1 MHREYWR
8 SLATGER
15 NVNTVAI
22 VAVPNERDATLN
34 GVLCKGLVCVDLGRE
49 TGEQIQCGGCMDG
62 VRFKVFHCHRFR
74 DDTVAGRYP
83 IDGKRWCG
91 SCNERSNQIRPNGV
105 EPTRL
110 LTVDSQRLEGG
121 RTKYN
126 ASWIAWRKGALLAY
140 RCGEEA
146 SSIGIAGLDVRGQI
160 QWSKLIAFRG
170 RRFANGVEDPRL
182 FRLGTKI
189 YLSFSF
195 RGDHDEL
202 SSIAYAELDESFGA
216 KKFYVPSYRN
226 RTPCEKNWVFFGANG
241 RLFCVYQSGRE
252 HRVLRI
258 DGNRV
263 TAEYVTDNQREWFGG
278 YIRGGA
284 SPIRIGETFFSWFH
298 GQKIGVDGTAYY
310 SIGVQVFEAKPPFR
324 VTKQTVVPIYNA
336 PEDDRVDPVGGKPY
350 VIFPGGAIFER
361 GQWLVSC
368 GVNDRQIR
376 ILKFPHGKVR
386 SLSYSSLGAACVLP
400 VTSSAS

>member
-1 MHREYWR
+1 MTSSKHFHPGSCFPGSADCELEENSPVHREYWR

-34 GVLCKGLVCVDLGRE
+34 GVSRKGLVCVDLGRE

-146 SSIGIAGLDVRGQI
+146 SSIGIAGLDARGQI

-216 KKFYVPSYRN
+216 KSSTFP
-226 RTPCEKNWVFFGANG
+226 AIAI
-241 RLFCVYQSGRE
+241 E
-252 HRVLRI
+252 HLAR
-258 DGNRV
+258 
-263 TAEYVTDNQREWFGG
+263 
-278 YIRGGA
+278 
-284 SPIRIGETFFSWFH
+284 
-298 GQKIGVDGTAYY
+298 KIGFFLGLTDDCFA
-310 SIGVQVFEAKPPFR
+310 SINR
-324 VTKQTVVPIYNA
+324 
-336 PEDDRVDPVGGKPY
+336 
-350 VIFPGGAIFER
+350 
-361 GQWLVSC
+361 
-368 GVNDRQIR
+368 
-376 ILKFPHGKVR
+376 
-386 SLSYSSLGAACVLP
+386 AAS
-400 VTSSAS
+400 TEF